1 VNVMLPLAPETRL
14 SGLPAVP
21 VSDCV
26 TVPVFTGVGG
36 FGLAAMPFCVPV
48 VRLVTVIT
56 SRKLEPAASA
66 VIGLPERSVSWNVTP
81 YERSVHPPGLLTVE
95 VPSEVKGGPVEVVVK
110 ELRTS
115 RSVSF
120 ASWVVLRIVIEIA
133 KVAEPPAGI
142 AFAHEVAWNVTDV
155 VVKAVRLQPAGAAV
169 PPANTEPE
177 LIRKRTR

>member
-1 VNVMLPLAPETRL
+1 MLYGNPSVSDIVTVMFDPAYWQASEEATAAVNRPIESVLEVARREVTDPLFRAMAVKAMVPVSEAAVLYVNVMLPLAPETRL

-66 VIGLPERSVSWNVTP
+66 VTGLPERSVSWNVTP
-81 YERSVHPPGLLTVE
+81 YERSVHPP
-95 VPSEVKGGPVEVVVK
+95 
-110 ELRTS
+110 
-115 RSVSF
+115 
-120 ASWVVLRIVIEIA
+120 
-133 KVAEPPAGI
+133 
-142 AFAHEVAWNVTDV
+142 
-155 VVKAVRLQPAGAAV
+155 
-169 PPANTEPE
+169 
-177 LIRKRTR
+177 